1 MASCSAALCLGVKS
15 RYIRAGETGS
25 RGSAAVPLRSRY
37 LPGVYGI
44 SEGAKVFQP
53 PDDTCSR
60 LLFCIPFHDTIRI
73 PEVTMVKFETVKIE
87 KTAEVNII
95 LGQAHFIKTVEDLY
109 EAVVGSVPGI
119 KFGLAFSE
127 ASGAC
132 KVRVAGTDE
141 DMKDLA
147 ARNCMAIGAGHCFII
162 TLKNAFPIN
171 VLNAVKSVQ
180 EVCSVYC
187 ASANDVEVVLAA
199 GAMGKGIMGVID
211 GESPKGMETPEDIAW
226 RKDLLRKFGYK
237 A

>member
-1 MASCSAALCLGVKS
+1 
-15 RYIRAGETGS
+15 
-25 RGSAAVPLRSRY
+25 
-37 LPGVYGI
+37 
-44 SEGAKVFQP
+44 
-53 PDDTCSR
+53 
-60 LLFCIPFHDTIRI
+60 
-73 PEVTMVKFETVKIE
+73 MVKFETVKIE

>member
-1 MASCSAALCLGVKS
+1 
-15 RYIRAGETGS
+15 
-25 RGSAAVPLRSRY
+25 
-37 LPGVYGI
+37 
-44 SEGAKVFQP
+44 
-53 PDDTCSR
+53 
-60 LLFCIPFHDTIRI
+60 
-73 PEVTMVKFETVKIE
+73 
-87 KTAEVNII
+87 
-95 LGQAHFIKTVEDLY
+95 
-109 EAVVGSVPGI
+109 
-119 KFGLAFSE
+119 
-127 ASGAC
+127 
-132 KVRVAGTDE
+132 
-141 DMKDLA
+141 MKDLA